1 MTEMEHCPFCGCGMV
16 EMDEYERFK
25 CLGCGVLVKFPDSPR
40 QRENAY
46 HGLVIDNY
54 DRVWHVE
61 HWNTRA
67 LPIPDTPEMVR
78 ALDDAYE
85 AGRKS
90 ATDNATQHTHCCP
103 CGAERTCSLEK
114 VHDWDDEWEPFGYVC
129 KSCEEALPRYYGSD
143 SFGNVTTPNYCPN
156 CGSKAVK

>member
-46 HGLVIDNY
+46 HGLVINNY

-85 AGRKS
+85 AGRMS
-90 ATDNATQHTHCCP
+90 AKKTCKIASGFVDSREKWYECTE
-103 CGAERTCSLEK
+103 CGLTA
-114 VHDWDDEWEPFGYVC
+114 Y
-129 KSCEEALPRYYGSD
+129 ALKGDSTFFDYGH
-143 SFGNVTTPNYCPN
+143 CPN
-156 CGSKAVK
+156 CGAKVVE

>member
-1 MTEMEHCPFCGCGMV
+1 MV

-103 CGAERTCSLEK
+103 CGAERTCRNAWQYGGDVFQCSECGCQLALDDGYGNTIEFSDVPKQSYPNNPMYCVGCGAK
-114 VHDWDDEWEPFGYVC
+114 VVGD
-129 KSCEEALPRYYGSD
+129 
-143 SFGNVTTPNYCPN
+143 
-156 CGSKAVK
+156 